1 MCITST
7 DVVTGLVHQLTRIT
21 EEHRDVER
29 QSEKDRNNFEH
40 QMRDSEMTIEEL
52 HIKMERVLEEKKNE
66 TDDLQR
72 QIEATNKQL
81 AANRKFLE
89 VSAATYDHGVSF
101 QLVKQK
107 HRPCAHL
114 RRSYLCA
121 RSITMIAFLQA
132 TVLCAI
138 FVSIW

>member
-1 MCITST
+1 MFVCIIIST
-7 DVVTGLVHQLTRIT
+7 DVFAGLVHQLTRMT

-29 QSEKDRNNFEH
+29 QSEKDRNSFEH

-66 TDDLQR
+66 TDDLHR

-89 VSAATYDHGVSF
+89 VSAAIYDSWSVFFCWSNRIPTMCST
-101 QLVKQK
+101 L
-107 HRPCAHL
+107 
-114 RRSYLCA
+114 
-121 RSITMIAFLQA
+121 SILSLFAVDRHDCLSPGFFIRLE
-132 TVLCAI
+132 L
-138 FVSIW
+138 

>member
-1 MCITST
+1 MHLIST
-7 DVVTGLVHQLTRIT
+7 NVFAGLVHQLTRMT
-21 EEHRDVER
+21 EEQRDVER

-66 TDDLQR
+66 TDDLHR

-89 VSAATYDHGVSF
+89 VSAAIYDLWSLFSTGQSCWSNFSNNHVFVFTKCIPVWG
-101 QLVKQK
+101 
-107 HRPCAHL
+107 
-114 RRSYLCA
+114 RSP
-121 RSITMIAFLQA
+121 
-132 TVLCAI
+132 
-138 FVSIW
+138 